1 MEYTNPDGTKEYLAL
16 PAIWSI
22 THNIGFSGDTKH
34 LAGII
39 EVWQFEV
46 SKEDE

>member
-22 THNIGFSGDTKH
+22 THNIGFSGDTEH
-34 LAGII
+34 LAEII
-39 EVWQFEV
+39 EVWQSEV
-46 SKEDE
+46 GSENE